1 MGDFRGQPGEAES
14 GEQLP
19 AFRPGFRPLYRQV
32 KELLIGRIADRT
44 WSPGEGIPSEQQIA
58 AELGVSQGTVRK
70 ALDEMTTEN
79 LLVRRQGRGT
89 FVATHSEARIL
100 FQFFKIV
107 PDGEKPVFPESVLRS
122 VSRGPASAI
131 EREKLKLAAGE
142 IIVRITRLRSL
153 RGRMTISEYLSLPAR
168 LFPDLAGEN
177 EVPNNLYDHFAARY
191 GITVSGGAEIVKAV
205 AASAED
211 AALLGLPVGAP
222 LLAVDRVATALDGT
236 PVEWRYSL
244 CDTSACGYV
253 SDLG

>member
-1 MGDFRGQPGEAES
+1 MQGGIGRKSEAS
-14 GEQLP
+14 
-19 AFRPGFRPLYRQV
+19 PGFRPLYRQV

-58 AELGVSQGTVRK
+58 ADLGVSQGTVRK
-70 ALDEMTTEN
+70 ALDEMTVEN

-89 FVATHSEARIL
+89 FVARHDEARIL

-107 PDGEKPVFPESVLRS
+107 PDGEKPTFPESVLRE
-122 VSRGPASAI
+122 VSRGPANMS
-131 EREKLKLAAGE
+131 EREKLKLGPGE
-142 IIVRITRLRSL
+142 PVIRIARLRSL
-153 RGRMTISEYLSLPAR
+153 RGRVTISEYLSMPAR
-168 LFPDLAGEN
+168 LFPGLADEG
-177 EVPNNLYDHFAARY
+177 EVPNNLYDLFAARY

-211 AALLGLPVGAP
+211 AALLGLPEGAP

-244 CDTSACGYV
+244 CDTAACGYV
-253 SDLG
+253 SDLR